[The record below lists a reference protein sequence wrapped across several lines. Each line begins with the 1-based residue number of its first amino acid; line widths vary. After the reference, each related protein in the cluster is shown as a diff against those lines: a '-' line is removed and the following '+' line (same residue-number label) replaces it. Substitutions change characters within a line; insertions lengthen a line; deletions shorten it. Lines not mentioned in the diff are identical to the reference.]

1 MLVTASS
8 QFRGRGDVWPFCTF
22 VMFADDGA
30 LLTRCLA
37 ALKVYPLGI
46 PVTYAAILW
55 RKRDLLNPR
64 IHTGAM
70 SEPIQS
76 EETAITAQS
85 GGEAG
90 IFSREFCTAS
100 KGQTKTDLSPQE
112 LKELEE
118 RVNARK
124 EHPELTPSLFLWRDF
139 GEGLEFHQNP
149 HPLVSV

>member
-1 MLVTASS
+1 MTATS
-8 QFRGRGDVWPFCTF
+8 QVRGRGVVWPVCTS

-46 PVTYAAILW
+46 PVMYAAILW

-64 IHTGAM
+64 IHAVAM
-70 SEPIQS
+70 SEPDQS

-90 IFSREFCTAS
+90 VFSREFGTAS
-100 KGQTKTDLSPQE
+100 KGQAKTDLSPQE

-118 RVNARK
+118 RVNARM

-149 HPLVSV
+149 HPLVHI